1 MDGFLRDVRHALRH
15 LRQSPGFTLVAVAI
29 LALGIGVNS
38 AIFALVNAALLRP
51 QPYAHPE
58 ELVNIYVG
66 DSRGE
71 EFVTSSRSE
80 YRAFAERTELFR
92 GTTAFEPQIASRET
106 DDGATVAFVEAVSA
120 SYWDVL
126 GVSPLLGRGFLPE
139 EETGGAVV
147 AVIGHQVWQHDFGG
161 TPDVLGRTIRLNGSP
176 VTIVGVAPPEYRGV
190 INALATQYWLPYGS
204 ANAIDPAAARRGEN
218 RGARGTFVR
227 ARLAPGVTAERA
239 QAGIDLVMR
248 QLEQQFPESN
258 EGRRA
263 LVVPTERVRFHPAID
278 GVLYSVAALLLVVV
292 GLVLAIACS
301 NIAGLLLARAAAR
314 QREVAVRLAIGAGR
328 GRLIRQLLTES
339 ALIGAIGG
347 LAGLVVAWG
356 ITRALVA
363 FQPPI
368 PVPVALDLSLDGR
381 VLAFTAL
388 LSIVTGVLFG
398 LAPAF
403 RSTRPDL
410 VRSLKSEDRAVL
422 EGRRRLS
429 LRNVLVVGQVAVS
442 VILLAGAGL
451 FVRSLGKAQGI
462 EPGFE
467 TDRIAILTVSL
478 DRGNRPTE
486 ANRELIKSYVER
498 VRALPGVRQVAT
510 ADVVP
515 LGLGLQTRGVAIDGY
530 TAPNGETEIE
540 IDYGTVSPEY
550 FATLG
555 IPLVSG
561 RAFEPSDDERA
572 PRVAI
577 VSEAMARAYWG
588 RVDVVGEQVRMG
600 TEPVEIVGVARDT
613 KVRTL
618 GEAPRPRL
626 YGASGQA
633 PPDMVSVLAAT
644 TDEPGPVLELM
655 RRALRSTASG
665 LPVFDAKTM
674 PQHLGV
680 ALFLPRM
687 AAGLLGAFG
696 LLGLVLAALG
706 LYGVIAFAVA
716 QRTREIGIRM
726 ALGARAGEVV
736 RVVVRES
743 VALVSVGLAIGL
755 AIALVATRPLG
766 ALLVGVGTSDP
777 LTLGGVAIVLV
788 VAAVLASLIP
798 ARRAA
803 TVDPLVALRQD

>member
-1 MDGFLRDVRHALRH
+1 MDGFLRDVRHALRQ
-15 LRQSPGFTLVAVAI
+15 LRQSPGFTLVAVTI

-51 QPYAHPE
+51 QPYAAPE
-58 ELVNIYVG
+58 ELVNVYVG

-71 EFVTSSRSE
+71 EFVTTSRPE

-106 DDGATVAFVEAVSA
+106 DDGATVAFVEAVA
-120 SYWDVL
+120 ANYWDVL

-139 EETGGAVV
+139 EEEGGAVV
-147 AVIGHQVWQHDFGG
+147 AVVGYQVWQHELGG
-161 TPDVLGRTIRLNGSP
+161 TPDVLGQTVRLNGSP

-204 ANAIDPAAARRGEN
+204 ANAIDPAGATRSED

-227 ARLAPGVTAERA
+227 ARLAPGVTAEQA
-239 QAGIDLVMR
+239 QAGVDLVMQR
-248 QLEQQFPESN
+248 LEREFPESN
-258 EGRRA
+258 TGRRA
-263 LVVPTERVRFHPAID
+263 LVVPTERVRFHPSID
-278 GVLYSVAALLLVVV
+278 GVLYPIAALLLVVV

-301 NIAGLLLARAAAR
+301 NIAGLLLARATAR

-339 ALIGAIGG
+339 ALIGGIGG
-347 LAGLVVAWG
+347 LAGLAIAWA

-368 PVPVALDLSLDGR
+368 PVPVTVDLSLDGR
-381 VLAFTAL
+381 VLAFTAA
-388 LSIVTGVLFG
+388 LSLVTGILFG
-398 LAPAF
+398 LAPAL

-410 VRSLKSEDRAVL
+410 VGSLKSEEARGSG
-422 EGRRRLS
+422 GRRRLS
-429 LRNVLVVGQVAVS
+429 LRNLLVVGQVAVS

-451 FVRSLGKAQGI
+451 FVRSLGKAQSI

-467 TDRIAILTVSL
+467 TERMAILTVSL
-478 DRGNRPTE
+478 AQGGRTAE
-486 ANRELIKSYVER
+486 ADRELLRSYLER
-498 VRALPGVRQVAT
+498 VRALPGVERAT
-510 ADVVP
+510 IADRVP
-515 LGLGLQTRGVAIDGY
+515 LGVTVRSRGISIEGF
-530 TAPNGETEIE
+530 TAPGGDDDLE
-540 IDYGTVSPEY
+540 IDVAAVGPEY
-550 FATLG
+550 FQTLG
-555 IPLVSG
+555 IPLVAG
-561 RAFEPSDDERA
+561 RVFESADDANA

-600 TEPVEIVGVARDT
+600 EPVEIVGVARDT

-618 GEAPRPRL
+618 GERPRPYL
-626 YGASGQA
+626 YTPIGQEHPDLAS
-633 PPDMVSVLAAT
+633 VIAAT
-644 TDEPGPVLELM
+644 SGEPGPVLELM
-655 RRALRSTASG
+655 RRELRATVAN

-674 PQHLGV
+674 AQHLGV

-696 LLGLVLAALG
+696 LLGLGLAALG

-726 ALGARAGEVV
+726 ALGARASEVV

-743 VALVSVGLAIGL
+743 VTLVTVGLAIGL
-755 AIALVATRPLG
+755 AIALAATKPLG
-766 ALLVGVGTSDP
+766 ALLVGVAPGDP
-777 LTLGGVAIVLV
+777 VTLLGVALVLV
-788 VAAVLASLIP
+788 LAAVLASLVP

-803 TVDPLVALRQD
+803 RVDPLVALRQQ